1 MSKKEIMILS
11 NNPDNLKTQICHC
24 CGDEL
29 PLNDFYIRKRR
40 NKYAYETICKKCVSK
55 RNKNYKE
62 NNKDKCN
69 QLTKEWCEKNREK
82 SNAIKKKYKEKH
94 KNDPVY
100 QSEENLKKYN
110 KLPEELI

>member
-40 NKYAYETICKKCVSK
+40 NVFQNEIKI
-55 RNKNYKE
+55 
-62 NNKDKCN
+62 
-69 QLTKEWCEKNREK
+69 
-82 SNAIKKKYKEKH
+82 IKKIIKI
-94 KNDPVY
+94 NVI
-100 QSEENLKKYN
+100 N
-110 KLPEELI
+110 